1 MRKKRQEMQEEWL
14 TTDVSGGG
22 IQGTYR
28 RWTETS
34 QKRNWRNGQ
43 RNKTYRIHGDG
54 FLGVIPGWWL
64 QDDDCLDQE
73 HREKGTT
80 NLGWSDIAAF
90 VILEAEGR
98 KRDWGI
104 WEGWLIL
111 IIHVS
116 NSCFI
121 IWVFGFNES
130 EGFRGWILIV
140 HFLTSFSYL

>member
-1 MRKKRQEMQEEWL
+1 MWVEKESRKEY
-14 TTDVSGGG
+14 VSKVN
-22 IQGTYR
+22 R
-28 RWTETS
+28 DEREKKLKEWTEEQNVQDTHV
-34 QKRNWRNGQ
+34 Q
-43 RNKTYRIHGDG
+43 DD

-64 QDDDCLDQE
+64 QDDCLDQE

-121 IWVFGFNES
+121 IWAFGFNEL
-130 EGFRGWILIV
+130 EGFRGWLLIV